1 MRQATIFLL
10 IGPKGSGKSFIGTL
24 IEKEFGIKFIRV
36 EDWAKDVKKDRAIE
50 DASYLKEVFAVIERG
65 IRQEL
70 YQTSK
75 LVFESTGLTEYF
87 DQMLMN
93 LQEDFK
99 VVSIGIEAGRDLCL
113 ERVRTRD
120 QSIHIK
126 VSDDQV
132 NQINEQVLEKN
143 LKTDHRL
150 QNDQK
155 TADQIKAELAVILSK

>member
-50 DASYLKEVFAVIERG
+50 DASYLKEVFAVIEQG